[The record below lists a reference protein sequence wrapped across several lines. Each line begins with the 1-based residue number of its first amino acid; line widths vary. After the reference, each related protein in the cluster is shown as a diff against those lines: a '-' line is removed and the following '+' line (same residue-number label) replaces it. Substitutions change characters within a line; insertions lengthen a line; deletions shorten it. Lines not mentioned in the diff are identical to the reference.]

1 MILSIDIGGTFIKF
15 ARLTENYA
23 MQASWSIDTFALTDS
38 TLFYDSLVANM
49 GNLQDVK
56 QIAICLPGIVSDTY
70 DVLSK
75 ASPRVRSLYGT
86 NVAHEI
92 TKRTGLAVFACNDA
106 YAAAMGEFH
115 FGSLKNTSSSFT
127 YIIGTAVGGCFMIG
141 DSIQK
146 GTDNYAA
153 NISMMPLS
161 FNEDKPIW
169 TYTRCSASAL
179 YHRYHAYS
187 KRPLPSAKAIIEAAE
202 INDDAARVVDQWIAD
217 IAHSLLQVS
226 IAYNPQHISIGGGVS
241 NNSCLVQRIEYAY
254 LEIVQQYFHTPP
266 LSTKIVRFQNPQHAH
281 LLGVAYLA
289 NQKKTT
295 S

>member
-1 MILSIDIGGTFIKF
+1 
-15 ARLTENYA
+15 
-23 MQASWSIDTFALTDS
+23 
-38 TLFYDSLVANM
+38 M

-75 ASPRVRSLYGT
+75 ASPRVRSLYDT

-202 INDDAARVVDQWIAD
+202 INDDAAHVVDQWIAD

-226 IAYNPQHISIGGGVS
+226 IHITRNISQLVVVFRITHALCNALSTLILKSCNSISIHHHSVQKLYDFKIH
-241 NNSCLVQRIEYAY
+241 NMHICLVLLIWPIRKKQRQKFDVVFICMRIQRFVMDLRLTLFSLGLLAY
-254 LEIVQQYFHTPP
+254 L
-266 LSTKIVRFQNPQHAH
+266 
-281 LLGVAYLA
+281 
-289 NQKKTT
+289 
-295 S
+295 